1 MFRTDV
7 VIAQPGG
14 LILSLTD
21 GAAELVAQMELCRS
35 VGLGQALQ
43 VAREATLD
51 GSDVDATRLEGKRHD
66 AALLGQ

>member
-1 MFRTDV
+1 
-7 VIAQPGG
+7 
-14 LILSLTD
+14 
-21 GAAELVAQMELCRS
+21 MELYRS

-43 VAREATLD
+43 VAGEATLD